1 MSNCFVKLMQ
11 EMDAPL
17 KLDELLELFNAPQKQ
32 YIFIKNEHSQYT
44 YANDNFIQ
52 IMGMR
57 TLAQLQI
64 A

>member
-1 MSNCFVKLMQ
+1 MQ